1 MVVGAHAVMAHG
13 FARMS
18 SDIDFVI
25 HLPLADEPKIAAV
38 LREMGFSEIESRR
51 DEWGRRLVV
60 DAGGLEIE
68 VFITPPNIVYD
79 REYARRTIIE
89 YRGEPI
95 PFLSPEDLV
104 LRKLVNT
111 RLRRGHDYDDAVGV
125 LIVQRGKIDLA
136 YLRQH
141 CALYR
146 MCDVLERAV
155 AKAAAAEQQ

>member
-1 MVVGAHAVMAHG
+1 MVVGAHAVAAHG

-18 SDIDFVI
+18 SDIDFVL
-25 HLPLADEPKIAAV
+25 HLPLTEEPAV
-38 LREMGFSEIESRR
+38 ERALSEMGFTAIERRR

-60 DAGGLEIE
+60 EDEGLEVE
-68 VFITPPNIVYD
+68 MFLTPPNIIYD
-79 REYARRTIIE
+79 REYSRRVE
-89 YRGEPI
+89 LDYHGERV
-95 PFLSPEDLV
+95 PFISPEDLV

-125 LIVQRGKIDLA
+125 LAVQQGRVDLQ

-146 MCDVLERAV
+146 ICDLLERAIS
-155 AKAAAAEQQ
+155 KAEATK